1 MENSSK
7 PHIRYREA
15 SRRVKKIK
23 GFYIHAM
30 VYFFVNIFI
39 IGIKALNLDV
49 KEIFWEW
56 DLLKL
61 PLFWGIGLA
70 AHGLSIFLP
79 TMIFCSD
86 WEEKKIKE
94 LMEKDKY

>member
-1 MENSSK
+1 MENINKDS
-7 PHIRYREA
+7 IRYREA
-15 SRRVKKIK
+15 ARRVKKIK

-39 IGIKALNLDV
+39 VGVKAFNLDS
-49 KEIFWEW
+49 KETFWEW

-70 AHGLSIFLP
+70 AHGLSVFLP
-79 TMIFCSD
+79 TMILGNN

-94 LMEKDKY
+94 LMEKDK

>member
-1 MENSSK
+1 MEKISK
-7 PHIRYREA
+7 DSIRYREA
-15 SRRVKKIK
+15 ARRVKKIK

-30 VYFFVNIFI
+30 VYFFVNVFI
-39 IGIKALNLDV
+39 IGIKALNLDS
-49 KEIFWEW
+49 KETFWEW

-70 AHGLSIFLP
+70 AHGFSVLVP
-79 TMIFCSD
+79 GMILGND

-94 LMEKDKY
+94 LMDKNK